1 MVLYTCQRCG
11 YQNKIKTHF
20 IKHLNRKKQCPL
32 LLGGDHLSYDNNLS
46 YTIEKNNEKVI
57 DIKKK
62 SYISKS
68 KMDEMTDSPKSY
80 EKNDF
85 EKSNFDFE
93 VKKMTSKKCGSQQK
107 LYDEI
112 PISKSNSKVIQKNAQ
127 NGQESKIHGRS
138 LDFLT
143 DPGQEISDFSNLKPK
158 KNSDGRFECPYCGV
172 GFGRKNNCVQHLKNK
187 CKVRNS
193 KFLNNLFES
202 KIDNNCEKSYIEK
215 MTPEKNKKKVISQK
229 SKLDTMEEKLYS
241 DEELSQISDFD
252 DITFLSSEKSYIP
265 DDEPEICKNNNNN
278 KPEDD
283 KSIHIAKMESEMLK
297 KENDELRKQIEILL
311 TKVGNTTVNLQQN
324 IIINNIGNEDI
335 SYINNKMINNLVAS
349 PYIAL
354 PKLIKN
360 IHFHPEHPENH
371 NIRITNKKE
380 KFIKVYKNNKWQL
393 EDKKQVIENMVDKG
407 KSILD
412 EHRDKSLHSDFKNQ
426 CYDHFSEKFE
436 NDDKD
441 LKKKLNTDVELV
453 ILNNTE

>member
-32 LLGGDHLSYDNNLS
+32 LLSGDHLSSPELES
-46 YTIEKNNEKVI
+46 YIIVKNNEKVV

-62 SYISKS
+62 SFVSKS
-68 KMDEMTDSPKSY
+68 KLDDLSDYPKSY
-80 EKNDF
+80 EKNVTNG
-85 EKSNFDFE
+85 SQIDFE
-93 VKKMTSKKCGSQQK
+93 VKQMTSKLSQSHEKLCGENFK
-107 LYDEI
+107 
-112 PISKSNSKVIQKNAQ
+112 PKSNAKVIQKNGQ
-127 NGQESKIHGRS
+127 NGQESMVHGPS

-143 DPGQEISDFSNLKPK
+143 DPGQNLVDFTNLRPI
-158 KNSDGRFECPYCGV
+158 KNSEGRFECPYCGV
-172 GFGRKNNCVQHLKNK
+172 AYGRKNNCVQHLKNK

-193 KFLNNLFES
+193 ELINHFFVTNNDNES
-202 KIDNNCEKSYIEK
+202 EKKIIEK
-215 MTPEKNKKKVISQK
+215 MTPKKNVKKVISKK
-229 SKLDTMEEKLYS
+229 SSLETMEEKLYKDTVS
-241 DEELSQISDFD
+241 SEIVDFD
-252 DITFLSSEKSYIP
+252 DITFPSCEKSYIP
-265 DDEPEICKNNNNN
+265 DHSEKNI
-278 KPEDD
+278 KSQLTIRPEDEE
-283 KSIHIAKMESEMLK
+283 SIHIAKMESEMLK
-297 KENDELRKQIEILL
+297 KENDELRKQIEILIS
-311 TKVGNTTVNLQQN
+311 KVGNTTVNLQQN
-324 IIINNIGNEDI
+324 IIINSIGNEDI

-380 KFIKVYKNNKWQL
+380 KFIKVFKNNKWQL
-393 EDKKQVIENMVDKG
+393 EDKKQVIDNMVDKG

-412 EHRDKSLHSDFKNQ
+412 EHRDKQLHSEFKNQ

-441 LKKKLNTDVELV
+441 LKKKINTDVELV
-453 ILNNTE
+453 ILNNTD